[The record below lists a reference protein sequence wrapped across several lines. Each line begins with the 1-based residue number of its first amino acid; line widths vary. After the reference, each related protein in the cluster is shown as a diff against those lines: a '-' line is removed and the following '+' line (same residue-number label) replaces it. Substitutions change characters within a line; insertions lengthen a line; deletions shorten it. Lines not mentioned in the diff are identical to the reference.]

1 MEHKITVDNIK
12 CTGCTSSILKELEPL
27 EGVDSIKATLEGL
40 VSFECTE
47 DVLPIVIHKLAE
59 MGYPKKEPNNLL
71 DKAKN
76 YLNNN

>member
-1 MEHKITVDNIK
+1 MEYKITVENIK

-27 EGVDSIKATLEGL
+27 KGVDSVDVTLEGL

-47 DVLPIVIHKLAE
+47 DLLPIVINKLAE
-59 MGYPKKEPNNLL
+59 IGHPKKKPNNLL